1 MRTPRVRSCPRVA
14 HAVFT
19 DTQVVYGDTDS
30 VMIRFGT
37 EDLGRSME
45 LAKVRARA
53 RARGRGSNP
62 NPSPNPT
69 NPTNPTN
76 PSPNSSP

>member
-1 MRTPRVRSCPRVA
+1 MEEHYTIA
-14 HAVFT
+14 NGYEHDA
-19 DTQVVYGDTDS
+19 QVVYGDTDS

-53 RARGRGSNP
+53 RGRGRGSNP

-69 NPTNPTN
+69 NP
-76 PSPNSSP
+76 SPNSSP